1 MRLAGSLASLAGVAL
16 YNTCFKNVAIRDML
30 FWAMIL
36 GVTLGSTTLI
46 LIFHL
51 NRDWGLSDQLFMLG
65 DSVILTVLGQVC
77 SGMEEGTLDMLLLVS
92 LMHNT
97 RGHLLCI
104 GTPAI

>member
-30 FWAMIL
+30 LWAMIL

-77 SGMEEGTLDMLLLVS
+77 AGVED
-92 LMHNT
+92 
-97 RGHLLCI
+97 LLCMV
-104 GTPAI
+104 TQPC